1 VARKLYTVQEIATS
15 VRARLDEMNR
25 DSIDDERDILPAL
38 NRALEYAVDIYSRHY
53 PDPYIASTTVQ
64 LVNGQQDYDIPE
76 EVFEDRVIKVDL
88 KGTTNYYQDIV
99 RVSYR
104 DLANYET
111 EGTTATPFYY
121 ATVGRKLH
129 VLPTPTDTYSL
140 RIWYVKNP
148 EQLVLPQGRVT
159 VVGDGSNQANNYVVV
174 DTPGSQLTTE
184 SDQLESYV
192 NVINSKTGEIRATLQ
207 IASIDDGRVTFRSF
221 TSRTEVLGR
230 TVGDSVAGIGVTKDD
245 YLCICTGICVPYLSS
260 PTSNFVIQFAIAEL
274 SRQLGVNGV
283 EEEQV
288 LQKFEDQVKK
298 TWAGREPTTRIAKRS
313 QAFGTNI
320 RKWQLTQRN
329 N

>member
-1 VARKLYTVQEIATS
+1 VARKLYTVEEIATA

-25 DSIDDERDILPAL
+25 DSIDTERDILPAL
-38 NRALEYAVDIYSRHY
+38 NRALEYAVDIYARHY
-53 PDPYIASTTVQ
+53 PDPYIASTILP
-64 LVNGQQDYDIPE
+64 LVGGQQDYDMPE
-76 EVFEDRVIKVDL
+76 NVFEDRVVKVDL

-104 DLANYET
+104 DLANFET

-121 ATVGRKLH
+121 ATLGRKLH
-129 VLPTPTDTYSL
+129 VVPTPTGTYSL
-140 RIWYVKNP
+140 RIWYIQNP

-159 VVGDGSNQANNYVVV
+159 VVNTTSNYIVV
-174 DTPGSQLTTE
+174 DNPGNQLTTE

-192 NVINSKTGEIRATLQ
+192 NIINSKTGEIRATLQ
-207 IASIDDGRVTFRSF
+207 IASIDDGRVTFRSVP
-221 TSRTEVLGR
+221 SRDEVLGR
-230 TVGDSVAGIGVTKDD
+230 PIASAVTNLTASKDD
-245 YLCICTGICVPYLSS
+245 YICICTGICVPYLSS
-260 PTSNFVIQFAIAEL
+260 PTSNFLIQFAVAEL
-274 SRQLGVNGV
+274 ARQLGVNGQ

-298 TWAGREPTTRIAKRS
+298 TWSGREPTTRIAKRS

>member
-1 VARKLYTVQEIATS
+1 VARKLYTVEEIATS

-25 DSIDDERDILPAL
+25 DSIDTERDILPAL
-38 NRALEYAVDIYSRHY
+38 NRALEYAVDIYARHY
-53 PDPYIASTTVQ
+53 PDPYIASTI
-64 LVNGQQDYDIPE
+64 LPLINGQQDYEMPE
-76 EVFEDRVIKVDL
+76 NVFEDRVVKVDL

-104 DLANYET
+104 DLANFET

-121 ATVGRKLH
+121 ATLGRKLH
-129 VLPTPTDTYSL
+129 VVPTPSGTYSL
-140 RIWYVKNP
+140 RIWYIQNP

-159 VVGDGSNQANNYVVV
+159 VVNTTSNYIVV
-174 DTPGSQLTTE
+174 DSPGSQLTTE

-192 NVINSKTGEIRATLQ
+192 NIINSKTGEIRATLQ
-207 IASIDDGRVTFRSF
+207 IASIDDGRVNFRSAR
-221 TSRTEVLGR
+221 SRDEVLGR
-230 TVGDSVAGIGVTKDD
+230 AVGNSLVGTGTAIDD
-245 YLCICTGICVPYLSS
+245 YICICTGICVPYLSS
-260 PTSNFVIQFAIAEL
+260 PTSNFLIQFAVAEL
-274 SRQLGVNGV
+274 ARQLGVNGQ

-298 TWAGREPTTRIAKRS
+298 TWSGREPTTRIAKRS

>member
-1 VARKLYTVQEIATS
+1 MARKLYTVQEIATS

-38 NRALEYAVDIYSRHY
+38 NRALEYAVDIYARHY

-64 LVNGQQDYDIPE
+64 LVNGQQDYDMPE
-76 EVFEDRVIKVDL
+76 NVFEDRVVKVDL

-121 ATVGRKLH
+121 ATVGRTLR
-129 VLPTPTDTYSL
+129 VIPTPAGTYSL
-140 RIWYVKNP
+140 RIWYIQNP

-159 VVGDGSNQANNYVVV
+159 VVNTTSNYIVV
-174 DTPGSQLTTE
+174 DSPGSQLTTE

-192 NVINSKTGEIRATLQ
+192 NIINSKTGEIRATLQ
-207 IASIDDGRVTFRSF
+207 IASIDDGRVTFR
-221 TSRTEVLGR
+221 TIPSRSEVLGLPI
-230 TVGDSVAGIGVTKDD
+230 AGAVTALNVSKDD
-245 YLCICTGICVPYLSS
+245 YICICTGICVPYLSS
-260 PTSNFVIQFAIAEL
+260 PTSNFMIQFAVAEL
-274 SRQLGVNGV
+274 ARQLGVNGQ

-298 TWAGREPTTRIAKRS
+298 TWSGREPTTRIAKRS

>member
-1 VARKLYTVQEIATS
+1 MARKLYTVEEIATS

-25 DSIDDERDILPAL
+25 DSIDTERDILPAL
-38 NRALEYAVDIYSRHY
+38 NRALEYAVDIYARHY
-53 PDPYIASTTVQ
+53 PDPYIASTI
-64 LVNGQQDYDIPE
+64 LPLINGVQDYDMPE
-76 EVFEDRVIKVDL
+76 NVFEDRVVKVDL

-104 DLANYET
+104 DLANFET
-111 EGTTATPFYY
+111 DGNTATPFYY
-121 ATVGRKLH
+121 ATLGRKLH
-129 VLPTPTDTYSL
+129 VVPTPSGTYSL
-140 RIWYVKNP
+140 RIWYIQNP

-159 VVGDGSNQANNYVVV
+159 VVNTTSNYVVV
-174 DTPGSQLTTE
+174 DSPGNQLTTE

-192 NVINSKTGEIRATLQ
+192 NIINSKTGEIRATFQ
-207 IASIDDGRVTFRSF
+207 IASIDDGRVTFR
-221 TSRTEVLGR
+221 TTPSRGEVLGR
-230 TVGDSVAGIGVTKDD
+230 PITSTLTDLTASKDD
-245 YLCICTGICVPYLSS
+245 YICICTGICVPYLSS
-260 PTSNFVIQFAIAEL
+260 PTSNFLIQFAVAEL
-274 SRQLGVNGV
+274 ARQLGVNGQ

-298 TWAGREPTTRIAKRS
+298 TWSGREPTTRIAKRS

>member
-1 VARKLYTVQEIATS
+1 MARKLYTVEEIATA

-25 DSIDDERDILPAL
+25 DSIDTERDILPAL
-38 NRALEYAVDIYSRHY
+38 NRALEYAVDIYARHY
-53 PDPYIASTTVQ
+53 PDPYVASTILP
-64 LVNGQQDYDIPE
+64 LVNGQQDYDMPE
-76 EVFEDRVIKVDL
+76 NVFEDRVVKVDL
-88 KGTTNYYQDIV
+88 KGITNYYQDIV

-104 DLANYET
+104 DLANFET

-121 ATVGRKLH
+121 ATLGRKLH
-129 VLPTPTDTYSL
+129 VLPKPTGTYSL
-140 RIWYVKNP
+140 RIWYIQNP

-159 VVGDGSNQANNYVVV
+159 VVNTTSNYIVV
-174 DTPGSQLTTE
+174 DNPGSQLTTE

-192 NVINSKTGEIRATLQ
+192 NIINSKTGEIRATMQ
-207 IASIDDGRVTFRSF
+207 IASIDDGRVTFRSIP
-221 TSRTEVLGR
+221 SRSDVLGR
-230 TVGDSVAGIGVTKDD
+230 SVGNSLTGTGTTTDD
-245 YLCICTGICVPYLSS
+245 YICVCTGICVPYLSS
-260 PTSNFVIQFAIAEL
+260 PTSNFLIQFAIAEM
-274 SRQLGVNGV
+274 SRQLGVNGQ

-298 TWAGREPTTRIAKRS
+298 TWSGREPTTRIAKRS

>member
-1 VARKLYTVQEIATS
+1 VARKLYTVEEIATS

-25 DSIDDERDILPAL
+25 DSIDTERDILPAL
-38 NRALEYAVDIYSRHY
+38 NRALEYAVDIYARHY
-53 PDPYIASTTVQ
+53 PDPYIASTI
-64 LVNGQQDYDIPE
+64 LPLINGQQDYEMPE
-76 EVFEDRVIKVDL
+76 NVFEDRVVKVDL

-104 DLANYET
+104 DLANFET
-111 EGTTATPFYY
+111 EGSTATPFYY
-121 ATVGRKLH
+121 ATLGRKLH
-129 VLPTPTDTYSL
+129 VVPTPSGTYSL
-140 RIWYVKNP
+140 RIWYIQNP

-159 VVGDGSNQANNYVVV
+159 VVNTTSNYIVV
-174 DTPGSQLTTE
+174 DSPGNQLTTE

-192 NVINSKTGEIRATLQ
+192 NIINSKTGEIRATFQ
-207 IASIDDGRVTFRSF
+207 IASIDDGRVTFR
-221 TSRTEVLGR
+221 TSPSRGEVLGR
-230 TVGDSVAGIGVTKDD
+230 PITSTLTALTASKDD
-245 YLCICTGICVPYLSS
+245 YICICTGICVPYLSS
-260 PTSNFVIQFAIAEL
+260 PTSNFLIQFAVAEL
-274 SRQLGVNGV
+274 ARQLGVNGQ

-298 TWAGREPTTRIAKRS
+298 TWSGREPTTRIAKRS

>member
-1 VARKLYTVQEIATS
+1 MARKLYTVEEIATS

-25 DSIDDERDILPAL
+25 DSIDTERDILPAL
-38 NRALEYAVDIYSRHY
+38 NRALEYAVDIYARHY
-53 PDPYIASTTVQ
+53 PDPYIASTI
-64 LVNGQQDYDIPE
+64 LPLINGQQDYEMPE
-76 EVFEDRVIKVDL
+76 NVFEDRVVKVDL

-104 DLANYET
+104 DLANFET
-111 EGTTATPFYY
+111 EGSTATPFYY
-121 ATVGRKLH
+121 ATLGRKLH
-129 VLPTPTDTYSL
+129 VVPTPSGTYSL
-140 RIWYVKNP
+140 RIWYIQNP

-159 VVGDGSNQANNYVVV
+159 VVNTTSNYIVV
-174 DTPGSQLTTE
+174 DSPGNQLTTE

-192 NVINSKTGEIRATLQ
+192 NIINSKTGEIRATFQ
-207 IASIDDGRVTFRSF
+207 IASIDDGRVTFR
-221 TSRTEVLGR
+221 TSPSRGEVLGR
-230 TVGDSVAGIGVTKDD
+230 PITSTLTALTASKDD
-245 YLCICTGICVPYLSS
+245 YICICTGICVPYLSS
-260 PTSNFVIQFAIAEL
+260 PTSNFLIQFAVAEL
-274 SRQLGVNGV
+274 ARQLGVNGQ

-298 TWAGREPTTRIAKRS
+298 TWSGREPTTRIAKRS